1 MNKVQINVG
10 GGYMVEVG
18 SQGMAI
24 LQGPFTTR
32 QPVSP
37 EAFGMISAAID
48 QWQAENGS
56 AFNQGAE
63 WRQGNDAAS
72 RAGDDSA
79 RPMPLDAARGAND
92 PERESLVDI
101 LCGLISIL
109 DTIEKSPAIGR
120 LVQEAWKIIAAD
132 MTPPDA
138 PGAAPEDAGR
148 DGIVHL
154 ELTMN
159 GAAELYAF
167 LTMGT
172 PKCLARSV
180 IAQVRDRLGA
190 KVAALGLATHL
201 VYLDDRATWG
211 IKDGLM
217 PAEPTG
223 NGGRR

>member
-1 MNKVQINVG
+1 MI
-10 GGYMVEVG
+10 EVDNFG
-18 SQGMAI
+18 VALVLPGAHVA
-24 LQGPFTTR
+24 LTPT
-32 QPVSP
+32 
-37 EAFGMISAAID
+37 AFGMLTGAID
-48 QWQAENGS
+48 QWQAEH
-56 AFNQGAE
+56 GAAYNAASE

-72 RAGDDSA
+72 QAGDDSA
-79 RPMPLDAARGAND
+79 RPVALDAARGADD

-109 DTIEKSPAIGR
+109 STVEKSPAIGR

-132 MTPPDA
+132 MAPPDA

-148 DGIVHL
+148 DGMVHL
-154 ELTMN
+154 NLTARD
-159 GAAELYAF
+159 AAELYAF
-167 LTMGT
+167 TTMGT

-201 VYLDDRATWG
+201 VYLDNCATWG

-223 NGGRR
+223 NGGRP